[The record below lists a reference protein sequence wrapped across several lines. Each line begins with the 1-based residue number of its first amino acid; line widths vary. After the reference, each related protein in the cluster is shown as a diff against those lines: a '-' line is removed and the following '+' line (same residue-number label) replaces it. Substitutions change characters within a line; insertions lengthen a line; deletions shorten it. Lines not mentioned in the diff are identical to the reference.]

1 MFPKVS
7 AITIIL
13 TFQGNCADL
22 HCWKKSMLRTTLSRK
37 LRRKL
42 KFSCHTMGTL
52 TRQRSFPFTI
62 FDYSVYLLVELKENM
77 PRQKIIFYQ
86 WAKFILFS

>member
-22 HCWKKSMLRTTLSRK
+22 HCWKKSMLRTILSRK
-37 LRRKL
+37 LLKL

-52 TRQRSFPFTI
+52 TRQRSFPLTI

-77 PRQKIIFYQ
+77 PRQKIKFYQ
-86 WAKFILFS
+86 SAKFILFS